1 MNLKGQQDLKMIVI
15 NKIIKVKKVVKEKK
29 VQKKDLLE

>member
-29 VQKKDLLE
+29 V

>member
-1 MNLKGQQDLKMIVI
+1 MNLKEQQDLKMIVI

-29 VQKKDLLE
+29 V